1 MKRLICS
8 AAVASALLA
17 VTAVP
22 SGAVSV
28 FDTVVP
34 GAFDLT
40 YTFTT
45 TGSPLVI
52 SNGSEYNIGP
62 FDFKITEGGAPVF
75 DVSNTAPPMSMSFCG
90 GAGCSES
97 FGPGTFLLTVTGT
110 AGTGFGNFGANF
122 SAPGLT
128 SSITQTPIPGSLVLF
143 LSGFGL
149 LGFWGWTKG
158 RRGGLG
164 SASLEAT
171 AC

>member
-17 VTAVP
+17 ATAVP

-28 FDTVVP
+28 FDTVGP

-62 FDFKITEGGAPVF
+62 FDFKITEGTKTVF
-75 DVSNTAPPMSMSFCG
+75 DVSNSGPPMSMSFCMSP
-90 GAGCSES
+90 GCSES
-97 FGPGTFLLTVTGT
+97 FGPATFLLTVTGT
-110 AGTGFGNFGANF
+110 AGAGFGNFGANF
-122 SAPGLT
+122 TSSGLT
-128 SSITQTPIPGSLVLF
+128 SSITPTPIPGTLALF
-143 LSGFGL
+143 ASGLGL
-149 LGFWGWTKG
+149 LGFWGWNK
-158 RRGGLG
+158 RRKTG
-164 SASLEAT
+164 SGSDSFEAA